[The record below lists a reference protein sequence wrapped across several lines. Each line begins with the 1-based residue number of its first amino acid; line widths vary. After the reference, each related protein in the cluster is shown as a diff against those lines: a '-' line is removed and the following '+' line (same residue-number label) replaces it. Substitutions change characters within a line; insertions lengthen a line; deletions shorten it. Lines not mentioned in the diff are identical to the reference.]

1 LGMNWFMRA
10 SEMILAGLYQVG
22 AEQAIVDIAVG
33 GAVGSVAEV
42 AIFQLVAEQGDDPV
56 LGGAFGFADLKG

>member
-1 LGMNWFMRA
+1 
-10 SEMILAGLYQVG
+10 MILAGLYQVG